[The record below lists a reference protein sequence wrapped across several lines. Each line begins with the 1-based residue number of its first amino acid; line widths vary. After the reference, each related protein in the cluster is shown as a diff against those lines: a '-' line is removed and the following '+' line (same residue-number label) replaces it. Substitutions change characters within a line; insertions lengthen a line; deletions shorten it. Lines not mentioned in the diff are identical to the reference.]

1 MMTKNKILI
10 TNLLIVLFSALL
22 FIPFLGNVHLF
33 DWDEINFAESAREMI
48 ISGDYLNVSI
58 NYELFWEK
66 PPLFIWI
73 QVVSMKLFGINEFAA
88 RFPNAIVGILTLLFL
103 FYIGRKHFSYKMGL
117 IWVFAYVGSLL
128 PHFYFRSGIIDPWF
142 NFFIFSGIYFFMRY
156 LIDDKRQTKIILLS
170 ALFIGLATLTKGP
183 VALLVFLLS
192 GFVYLLINKFKMR
205 ISFLDILAYI
215 AVYAFVGGFWFIL
228 QIANGNYDIIYDFV
242 VYQIE
247 LFNSDVAGHKGFL
260 GYHFVVLLI
269 GVFPAS
275 FFAVKSFKK
284 DKSLTV
290 HQKLFKQWMMILFW
304 VVLILFSIVKTK
316 IIHYSSLA
324 YFPLTFLAAYAIIQ
338 TEKKIFKKS
347 KTLSAFV
354 VLTGAILAVGII
366 SAQYFAANT
375 EILIEKNIVTD
386 QFAAAQLNA
395 ETSFSGF
402 EFLIGVLLLPGLIFS
417 FIYIKRNYLKGI
429 LSVFI
434 ITMLFT
440 SLSLFFIVPE
450 AEKVSQGALIEF
462 LKSKKNHDAH
472 FKMYAMKSYAHYF
485 YGEVKPKDSEPA
497 EYDYYYAVS
506 RNKKEKEFLKRF
518 SNYEKLYEKNGYVF
532 YQKIE

>member
-1 MMTKNKILI
+1 
-10 TNLLIVLFSALL
+10 LL
-22 FIPFLGNVHLF
+22 
-33 DWDEINFAESAREMI
+33 
-48 ISGDYLNVSI
+48 
-58 NYELFWEK
+58 
-66 PPLFIWI
+66 
-73 QVVSMKLFGINEFAA
+73 
-88 RFPNAIVGILTLLFL
+88 
-103 FYIGRKHFSYKMGL
+103 
-117 IWVFAYVGSLL
+117 
-128 PHFYFRSGIIDPWF
+128 
-142 NFFIFSGIYFFMRY
+142 
-156 LIDDKRQTKIILLS
+156 
-170 ALFIGLATLTKGP
+170 
-183 VALLVFLLS
+183 
-192 GFVYLLINKFKMR
+192 
-205 ISFLDILAYI
+205 
-215 AVYAFVGGFWFIL
+215 
-228 QIANGNYDIIYDFV
+228 
-242 VYQIE
+242 
-247 LFNSDVAGHKGFL
+247 
-260 GYHFVVLLI
+260 
-269 GVFPAS
+269 
-275 FFAVKSFKK
+275 
-284 DKSLTV
+284 
-290 HQKLFKQWMMILFW
+290 KQ
-304 VVLILFSIVKTK
+304 K